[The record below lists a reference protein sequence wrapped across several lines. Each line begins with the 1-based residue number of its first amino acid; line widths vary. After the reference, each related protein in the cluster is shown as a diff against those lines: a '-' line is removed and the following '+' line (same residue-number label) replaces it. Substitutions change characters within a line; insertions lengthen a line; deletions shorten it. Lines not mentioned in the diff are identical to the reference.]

1 MGCVSM
7 DVTIYVLNTSNAE
20 YQHKQ
25 YQRWYSQQF
34 KHFCIA
40 QHTGCN
46 MKDITLHRGEYGK
59 PLITTPSQYYFNT
72 SHTSGYSVCIVSDY
86 NVGVD
91 IEKIAPIDLSIP
103 DKYFAVEEAHYIRAG
118 RIEQQ
123 LLRFYELWT
132 LKECYLK
139 LIGTGLYKSLDSF
152 AIVPGHKNYSIKD
165 DMATRPDQL
174 SVFSRQFN
182 RDYRLSIIMDTATAS
197 TLNVEITNITPTF
210 NKDFI
215 L

>member
-1 MGCVSM
+1 MGCVGM
-7 DVTIYVLNTSNAE
+7 NVTIYVLNTSNIE

-40 QHTGCN
+40 QHTGCS
-46 MKDITLHRGEYGK
+46 MQDITLHRGKYGK
-59 PLITTPSQYYFNT
+59 PLLTTPAQYYINT
-72 SHTSGYSVCIVSDY
+72 SHTSEYSVCIVSDY

-91 IEKIAPIDLSIP
+91 IEKIAPIDLSILEQ
-103 DKYFAVEEAHYIRAG
+103 YFAAEEAYYIRQG
-118 RIEQQ
+118 CREQQ
-123 LLRFYELWT
+123 LLRFYEIWT

-139 LIGTGLYKSLDSF
+139 LIGTGLYKALDSF
-152 AIVPGHKNYSIKD
+152 AIVPYHNNYCIQD
-165 DMATRPDQL
+165 DKATRLDQL

-182 RDYRLSIIMDTATAS
+182 NDYRLSIIMAIETVS
-197 TLNVEITNITPTF
+197 TLNVDIIDVTPTF

>member
-1 MGCVSM
+1 M
-7 DVTIYVLNTSNAE
+7 YKR
-20 YQHKQ
+20 Q
-25 YQRWYSQQF
+25 
-34 KHFCIA
+34 
-40 QHTGCN
+40 
-46 MKDITLHRGEYGK
+46 
-59 PLITTPSQYYFNT
+59 
-72 SHTSGYSVCIVSDY
+72 
-86 NVGVD
+86 
-91 IEKIAPIDLSIP
+91 
-103 DKYFAVEEAHYIRAG
+103 
-118 RIEQQ
+118 
-123 LLRFYELWT
+123 
-132 LKECYLK
+132 KECYLK

-152 AIVPGHKNYSIKD
+152 AIVPGHNNYSIKD